1 MRFVRKKRNQ
11 AVRSQR
17 VRLLQCAFLFVLL
30 TAIVST
36 GLLNVSST
44 TVAADAASEGAG
56 YTSYQLEGLN
66 FLNEVRTRAGVPPVQ
81 LNAAIT
87 KAAIAHAEFYNANQA
102 DLPGLSAHSE
112 IAGKPGYT
120 GKSSLE
126 RMRAAGW
133 VSGSQGYASGE
144 VMHFGQNSSV
154 AAIQSWLNT
163 AYHRSII
170 LDPSYTEIG
179 IGLVGGT
186 AVLDAGG
193 PGKSQQVNV
202 GITMYPYDQQTD
214 VPVGFYGGEIP
225 DPLSQFAANHSGYII
240 SANTDKNIAS
250 HKAVITDEKGTE
262 IPFYEEVKGDD
273 LYLFPKAVLKGNY
286 RYTVSLEYQ
295 EEGSVNTLNKVWSF
309 TTGKGHALT
318 QLMPSYNEIVLG
330 EGGQFQLQVE
340 GGYDDGTTEVLPGSE
355 LKYAVKQSK
364 GLNVS
369 STGAITGVKS
379 GDYLFTVSSGAVS
392 SQVKVKVYPKL
403 KTIVYPAADPG
414 KLTDITG
421 NKALPAIEWALRA
434 GVMTEA
440 SKGLFK
446 PEAAVSEAEFWTML
460 LRAYNINIDAYKPAK
475 IKHWADAAYLIAKD
489 RNFPLNGLS
498 NQYARDSQITRLK
511 IAEIIAAADGL
522 NFKGNDAVKLVLG
535 KDYVRCETELSVSGY
550 QGEKGITRAEAAQI
564 LQYLRLRLS
573 ELRGRPVSATP
584 ASSLPA
590 LPPKQVYVEPVTL
603 EDRTF
608 FAKFHEDHTL
618 TVKGKFT
625 QFAGQTLKVRMQ
637 TQKEPRKMIGDVTV
651 TLESEGNFQADCG
664 PYEQEGLNLYFTT
677 PKGNFYLNIQYN
689 TMNQTKYPSSYNG

>member
-1 MRFVRKKRNQ
+1 MLNVRKRRSQ
-11 AVRSQR
+11 AVPSQR
-17 VRLLQCAFLFVLL
+17 MRLLQRVLLFVLL
-30 TAIVST
+30 TGIIST
-36 GLLNVSST
+36 GLWNGSSL
-44 TVAADAASEGAG
+44 TVAADAASGEAG
-56 YTSYQLEGLN
+56 YTSDQLEGLN
-66 FLNEVRTRAGVPPVQ
+66 FLNEVRTRAGVPPVK

-126 RMRAAGW
+126 RMKAAGW
-133 VSGSQGYASGE
+133 VSGSLGYASGE

-179 IGLVGGT
+179 IGLAQGT
-186 AVLDAGG
+186 TVLDAGG
-193 PGKSQQVNV
+193 PGKSQQV
-202 GITMYPYDQQTD
+202 GITVYPYDQQTG

-225 DPLSQFAANHSGYII
+225 DPLSQFAAEHSGYII
-240 SANTDKNIAS
+240 SANTVKNMTS
-250 HKAVITDEKGTE
+250 HTAVITDEKGTE

-273 LYLFPKAVLKGNY
+273 LYLFPKTVLKGY
-286 RYTVSLEYQ
+286 YGYTVSLEYQ
-295 EEGSVNTLNKVWSF
+295 VEDSADTLKKVWSF
-309 TTGKGHALT
+309 TTGKGHVLT
-318 QLMPSYNEIVLG
+318 ELIPVYKEIVIN
-330 EGGQFQLQVE
+330 EGGGFQLQIE
-340 GGYDDGTTEVLPGSE
+340 GGYDDGTSELLPGSE
-355 LKYAVKQSK
+355 VKYTVNKSN
-364 GLNVS
+364 GLTVS
-369 STGAITGVKS
+369 STGAIAGAKS
-379 GDYLFTVSSGAVS
+379 GDYLLTASSGAVS
-392 SQVKVKVYPKL
+392 SQVKVKVYPKF
-403 KTIVYPAADPG
+403 KTKVYPAADPA

-434 GVMTEA
+434 GVMSEA
-440 SKGLFK
+440 GKGLFK

-460 LRAYNINIDAYKPAK
+460 LRAYNVNIDAYKPAK

-498 NQYARDSQITRLK
+498 NLSARDSRITRLK

-522 NFKGNDAVKLVLG
+522 NVKGNDAVKLVLG
-535 KDYVRCETELSVSGY
+535 KDYVQCETELSLAGY
-550 QGEKGITRAEAAQI
+550 QGEKWITRAEAAQI
-564 LQYLRLRLS
+564 LQYLRPKLS

-590 LPPKQVYVEPVTL
+590 LPPKQVYAEPVTL

-608 FAKFHEDHTL
+608 FAKFKEDHTL

-625 QFAGQTLKVRMQ
+625 QFAGQTLKVRVQ
-637 TQKEPRKMIGDVTV
+637 TQKQPRKMLEGATV
-651 TLESEGNFQADCG
+651 TLDSEGNFQADCG

-677 PKGNFYLNIQYN
+677 PQGSFYLNIQYN
-689 TMNQTKYPSSYNG
+689 TMNIMKYPGSYNS

>member
-1 MRFVRKKRNQ
+1 MRFVRKNRNQ

-30 TAIVST
+30 TGIVSI

-44 TVAADAASEGAG
+44 TVAAEAASEGAG
-56 YTSYQLEGLN
+56 YTSDQLEGLN
-66 FLNEVRTRAGVPPVQ
+66 FLNEVRTRAGVPPVK

-87 KAAIAHAEFYNANQA
+87 KAATLHAEFYNANQA

-112 IAGKPGYT
+112 IPGKPGYT
-120 GKSSLE
+120 GKSAME
-126 RMRAAGW
+126 RMMAAGW
-133 VSGSQGYASGE
+133 VSGSRGYAYGE
-144 VMHFGQNSSV
+144 VMHFGQTSSK
-154 AAIQSWLNT
+154 AAIQGWLDT
-163 AYHRSII
+163 AYHRAII
-170 LDPSYTEIG
+170 LDPAFTEIG
-179 IGLVGGT
+179 IGLVQGT

-193 PGKSQQVNV
+193 PGKSQQAQV
-202 GITMYPYDQQTD
+202 GITVYPYDQQTE

-225 DPLSQFAANHSGYII
+225 DPLMQFAAEYTGYII
-240 SANTDKNIAS
+240 SAKTDKDMTS

-262 IPFYEEVKGDD
+262 IPYYIELKGDD
-273 LYLFPKAVLKGNY
+273 LYIFPKPILKGNH

-295 EEGSVNTLNKVWSF
+295 VEGSADTLKKVWSF
-309 TTGKGHALT
+309 TTGQGHVLT
-318 QLMPSYNEIVLG
+318 GLTPAYKEIVIN
-330 EGGQFQLQVE
+330 EGGQFQLQIE
-340 GGYDDGTTEVLPGSE
+340 GGYDDGTTEVLPDSE
-355 LKYAVKQSK
+355 VKYSVNKNN

-369 STGAITGVKS
+369 STGAISGVKA
-379 GDYLFTVSSGAVS
+379 GDYILTVSSGAVS
-392 SQVKVKVYPKL
+392 SQLKVKVYPNL
-403 KTIVYPAADPG
+403 KTKVYPAADPG

-421 NKALPAIEWALRA
+421 NKALPAIEWALQA

-440 SKGLFK
+440 GKGLFK

-460 LRAYNINIDAYKPAK
+460 LRAYNINIQAYQPAK

-498 NQYARDSQITRLK
+498 NPYARDSRITRLK

-535 KDYVRCETELSVSGY
+535 NDYVRCETELSVFGY
-550 QGEKGITRAEAAQI
+550 QGEKTITRAEAAQI
-564 LQYLRLRLS
+564 LQYLRPKLN

-590 LPPKQVYVEPVTL
+590 LPPKEVYVEPVTL

-608 FAKFHEDHTL
+608 FAKFHEDRTL
-618 TVKGKFT
+618 TLKGKFT
-625 QFAGQTLKVRMQ
+625 QFAGQTLKVRVQ
-637 TQKEPRKMIGDVTV
+637 TQKEPRKMLGDVTV
-651 TLESEGNFQADCG
+651 TLDSEGNFQADCG

-689 TMNQTKYPSSYNG
+689 TMNKMKYPSSYNG